1 MITKLYGHFF
11 NVAAREERTR
21 SFSVSVL
28 HQLALTYLMVY
39 PLKDFLFVVQ
49 HNKRLRAD
57 GIAIEDETEVATL
70 ALHVCEV
77 D

>member
-1 MITKLYGHFF
+1 
-11 NVAAREERTR
+11 
-21 SFSVSVL
+21 
-28 HQLALTYLMVY
+28 MVY

>member
-1 MITKLYGHFF
+1 MKQTW
-11 NVAAREERTR
+11 

-39 PLKDFLFVVQ
+39 PLIDFLFIVQ

-57 GIAIEDETEVATL
+57 SIAIEDETEVATL
-70 ALHVCEV
+70 ALHVCEI